1 MVAKKGFMSLSAQV
15 NEFIKEGLA
24 FLRRYKNVKFPSKK
38 IKNYVREL
46 PLADREQYEEKKF

>member
-1 MVAKKGFMSLSAQV
+1 MSLSAQV

-24 FLRRYKNVKFPSKK
+24 FLRRSKNVKFPSKK